1 MLCQVKTVGLISRS
15 FLEPRNGA
23 YLLLSLY
30 INVLFNFCLEDHVIG
45 DPVSGVS
52 VIMFHH
58 SSTKMLYK

>member
-30 INVLFNFCLEDHVIG
+30 INVLFNFYLER
-45 DPVSGVS
+45 SR
-52 VIMFHH
+52 
-58 SSTKMLYK
+58 YR